1 MSVRGGMGYH
11 AHRECPGVKRSTPLE
26 EEGLMTNDDV

>member
-1 MSVRGGMGYH
+1 MSVRAGAGFR
-11 AHRECPGVKRSTPLE
+11 AHIDFSGVKRLTPL